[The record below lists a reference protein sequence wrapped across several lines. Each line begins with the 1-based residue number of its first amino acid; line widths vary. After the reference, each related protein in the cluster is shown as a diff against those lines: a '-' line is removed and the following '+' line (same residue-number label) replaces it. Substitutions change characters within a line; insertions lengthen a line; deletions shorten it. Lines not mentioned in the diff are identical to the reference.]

1 MATNSKPRPER
12 SQAAPAGRPDDGR
25 GEARANGKKTT
36 HKNSRK
42 NNRKGATS
50 RHGSNKTQPRQQPSA
65 RRAALAVLS
74 DVLLQDRTLD
84 HAIDRQLAQLDAR
97 DRAFA
102 QHLAYA
108 TVRRLNSLQA
118 VAALLLDKPLPRK
131 YADIELLLLLGLVQ
145 LWDSHVAAH
154 AAVSA
159 TVNVC
164 GELGKNW
171 ARKLI
176 NAGLRRFQRE
186 QDVLLMLA
194 LTSDANRYATPPW
207 LLQKMQQDWP
217 QRWLSMA
224 QQGLRPAPMWL
235 RVNLARSSRNDYLRL
250 LSEQRIAAAA
260 GNSSADVLLREP
272 LAVEQLPGFAE
283 GLVSV
288 QDSSAQF
295 AAVLLRPD
303 AQDRV
308 LDMCA
313 APGGKSCQLL
323 EQNPRIKLTSL
334 DLRPPRLQRLRDNFA
349 RLGVTGTVLCGDA
362 RDCTTGASGWWDGN
376 MFDRIL
382 LDAPC
387 SATGVMRRHPDIKW
401 RLQPDKLDDIIKLQQ
416 QLLQQAWRLLKPG
429 GRLLY
434 ATCSVLQCEN
444 DDQISGF
451 LPGHADAKAELID
464 LSVGQATTHGWQC
477 LTGDGGGDGMYYAL
491 LQKTVL

>member
-12 SQAAPAGRPDDGR
+12 TQAATAGRPDDGR
-25 GEARANGKKTT
+25 DNSRASGK
-36 HKNSRK
+36 KNSRK
-42 NNRKGATS
+42 STSKGAA
-50 RHGSNKTQPRQQPSA
+50 RHSKNKPQPRQQPSA

-84 HAIDRQLAQLDAR
+84 HAIDRQLAPLDDR

-108 TVRRLNSLQA
+108 TLRRLNALRA

-186 QDVLLMLA
+186 QDALLMLA

-217 QRWLSMA
+217 QRWLSMV

-260 GNSSADVLLREP
+260 GNSGADVLLREP
-272 LAVEQLPGFAE
+272 LAVDKLPGFAE

-295 AAVLLRPD
+295 AAALLRPD

-313 APGGKSCQLL
+313 APGGKSCHLL

-349 RLGVTGTVLCGDA
+349 RLGVTGNIVCGDA
-362 RDCTTGASGWWDGN
+362 RDCATGASGWWDGD

-401 RLQPDKLDDIIKLQQ
+401 RLQADKLDDIIKLQQ

-429 GRLLY
+429 GHLLY

-451 LPGHADAKAELID
+451 LPDHADAKAELID
-464 LSVGQATTHGWQC
+464 VSVGQATTHGWQC

-491 LQKTVL
+491 LHKTMS